1 MSNDY
6 LAHYGI
12 LGMRWGVRRFQN
24 KNGTLTSAG
33 KKRYSDDNSS
43 SKDNPEETSSKRKG
57 LTDKQKKYLKIGAA
71 VAVTALATYGVY
83 KYSQMKNNQ
92 TPSNLKVFKKNL
104 GKKNLDFIKNDESF
118 DWLHAG
124 ETDPKTGFTF
134 KKSKGTILDDL
145 KAVNPNYDPFF
156 DPKSALNCGNCALAF
171 EARRRGL
178 DVKALGNTGGIKISQ
193 MGQFLKGLKSDSFI
207 QMPIYDNSILK
218 LSEEKRG
225 KAIHDFIASNISKQY
240 KDDARGALFFPH
252 TDGSHWINWI
262 KDATGVKFYDAQ
274 NPDYD
279 ITSILFSRYKY
290 HPNIFEAQLTSIR
303 LDNLDFTDS
312 ISEVITNSSNRFHLN
327 SFNTS
332 IDRGK
337 NFITK
342 WM

>member
-1 MSNDY
+1 MNNDY

-33 KKRYSDDNSS
+33 KKRYSESTSS
-43 SKDNPEETSSKRKG
+43 SKNTAKEVSSNRKDDTEASSKHKE
-57 LTDKQKKYLKIGAA
+57 LTEKQKKYLKIGATVA
-71 VAVTALATYGVY
+71 VAALATYGVY
-83 KYSQMKNNQ
+83 KFSQMKNNQ

-104 GKKNLDFIKNDESF
+104 GKKNI
-118 DWLHAG
+118 
-124 ETDPKTGFTF
+124 DPKTGFNL
-134 KKSKGTILDDL
+134 KKVKGTVLDDL

-218 LSEEKRG
+218 LSEEKKG

-312 ISEVITNSSNRFHLN
+312 ISEVITNSSNRFRLN

-337 NFITK
+337 NFVTK